1 MSAVNPEYDFLFK
14 LLLIGDSGVGKSCLL
29 LRFADDTYTES
40 YISTIGVDFKIR
52 TIQLDGKTIKLQV
65 WDTAGQERFRT
76 ITSSY
81 YRGAHGIIVV
91 FDVTDQESFN
101 NVKQWLQEID
111 RYACENVDKLLVGN
125 KCDLTDKKVVEY
137 TSAKAYADQLGISF
151 LETSA
156 KNATNVEE
164 AFMTMSAEIKNRVG
178 PSAAAQPGPDG
189 FVIDSKSVEANKA
202 GGCC

>member
-1 MSAVNPEYDFLFK
+1 MLKDIS
-14 LLLIGDSGVGKSCLL
+14 
-29 LRFADDTYTES
+29 RFADDTYTES

-137 TSAKAYADQLGISF
+137 TSAKAYTDQLGISF

-156 KNATNVEE
+156 KNSTNVEQ
-164 AFMTMSAEIKNRVG
+164 AFMTMAAEIKNRVG

-189 FVIDSKSVEANKA
+189 LVIRSKSVEANKA